1 MAATNFSA
9 VGRKYGVSGN
19 AVRKWV
25 RWYEAERERV
35 VGSGD
40 VGGGDVGGGDV
51 GPGDVGSGGAADGE
65 PGDGPG
71 SDPSWET
78 A

>member
-1 MAATNFSA
+1 VPRPGYEQLIAELDATNFCA
-9 VGRKYGVSGN
+9 VGRKYGVSGT

-35 VGSGD
+35 AASGAVGSAGSED
-40 VGGGDVGGGDV
+40 VESGAEPA
-51 GPGDVGSGGAADGE
+51 PGRS
-65 PGDGPG
+65 P
-71 SDPSWET
+71 ET